1 MKVLVSISCGM
12 LNVFSVSYNE
22 RSKPI
27 NLGES
32 SDGGEKRN
40 IRKPFCKFKAVAV
53 KC

>member
-32 SDGGEKRN
+32 SDGGEKRK
-40 IRKPFCKFKAVAV
+40 IYQKLESHFVSLKP
-53 KC
+53 